1 MERYWQNTTANTSAM
16 KKFIVNLIILAV
28 TGPPSPAQTIVENVH
43 LNQSQTEVLMDIEHE
58 VVHRSYSLSSDTV
71 KIYDLA
77 TGAFATLVFND
88 DHLQYFQTIESY
100 NNTGY
105 EELQKIKRNRRR
117 YSRMCPD
124 LVHFECYSDKKSYVE
139 KLVHK
144 SSTEEEGYIITTLTF
159 PLDKH
164 EIITT
169 VLRSRLY

>member
-1 MERYWQNTTANTSAM
+1 MTQLNLEATILT
-16 KKFIVNLIILAV
+16 NLIYNSDYTRKVIPYIKAEYFQDA
-28 TGPPSPAQTIVENVH
+28 TQK
-43 LNQSQTEVLMDIEHE
+43 
-58 VVHRSYSLSSDTV
+58 VV
-71 KIYDLA
+71 
-77 TGAFATLVFND
+77 
-88 DHLQYFQTIESY
+88 FQTIESY